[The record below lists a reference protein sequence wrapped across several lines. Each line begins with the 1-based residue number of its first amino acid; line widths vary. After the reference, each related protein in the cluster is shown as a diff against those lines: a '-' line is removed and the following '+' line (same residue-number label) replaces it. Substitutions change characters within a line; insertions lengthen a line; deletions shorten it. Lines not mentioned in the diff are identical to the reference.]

1 MTWKYTY
8 TCDSCGKE
16 HEDKKGML
24 PPLTWYKITY
34 TDTDYDPETLECRP
48 LPTLFCSTDCISK
61 WSQLKTTKEQEIK
74 TNNHHNKTK

>member
-34 TDTDYDPETLECRP
+34 TDTDYDPET
-48 LPTLFCSTDCISK
+48 
-61 WSQLKTTKEQEIK
+61 
-74 TNNHHNKTK
+74 